1 MRRLMACAA
10 AVLALQ
16 GCAAGTDPSPSFL
29 GALVLE
35 DEDTKA
41 PAPNGTPPEALDHV
55 QSNKVLGAMAYQKV
69 TGRTVAPERLT
80 GE

>member
-1 MRRLMACAA
+1 VA
-10 AVLALQ
+10 
-16 GCAAGTDPSPSFL
+16 
-29 GALVLE
+29 E

-41 PAPNGTPPEALDHV
+41 LAPDGAPPEALDHV

>member
-1 MRRLMACAA
+1 MRRIIACALG
-10 AVLALQ
+10 VLALQ
-16 GCAAGTDPSPSFL
+16 GCAAGNELSPSFL

-35 DEDTKA
+35 DDDDKS
-41 PAPNGTPPEALDHV
+41 PLPNGTTPEALDHV

-80 GE
+80 GK

>member
-16 GCAAGTDPSPSFL
+16 GCAAANDPSPSFL

-35 DEDTKA
+35 DDEEK
-41 PAPNGTPPEALDHV
+41 PAAAKGTAPEALDHV